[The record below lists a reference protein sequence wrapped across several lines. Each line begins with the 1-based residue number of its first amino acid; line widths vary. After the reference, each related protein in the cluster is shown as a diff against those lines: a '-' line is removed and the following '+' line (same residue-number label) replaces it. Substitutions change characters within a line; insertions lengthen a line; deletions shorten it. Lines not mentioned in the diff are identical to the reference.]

1 MILPLVF
8 NIILLLFQTS
18 HHQMSD
24 NGEYS
29 VLQRGHKQQ
38 QQQQQH
44 VNKQKQ
50 LFTCPHYYNY
60 FRSLPKMCLKQC
72 PVNIH

>member
-1 MILPLVF
+1 
-8 NIILLLFQTS
+8 
-18 HHQMSD
+18 MSD

-38 QQQQQH
+38 QQQQQQQQH
-44 VNKQKQ
+44 VNKHKQ
-50 LFTCPHYYNY
+50 LFTYPHYYYNY
-60 FRSLPKMCLKQC
+60 FRSLPKMCLKQY